1 MAAVPGGSVKALPLR
16 TAASTENWQERQP
29 SLKPESGKAHS
40 LLQFF
45 EMTVARPTR
54 HRDGVTLIETV
65 VAAALVGAFFAT
77 IFEINAVC
85 LRYINAS
92 KQAVAAVQGV
102 QDRIEGLRNLVFT
115 DLTSPAYMMNA
126 QATPAPAGPRPVSLV
141 YPSNSSDL
149 ASEVTEEVTVSAYPS
164 GSPSITYTR
173 SPGAAIY
180 PTASPNTA
188 GDFSS
193 TTLVKVKVKYTWN
206 ATFTQ
211 RQQSEDAETLIAAG
225 TKK

>member
-1 MAAVPGGSVKALPLR
+1 
-16 TAASTENWQERQP
+16 
-29 SLKPESGKAHS
+29 
-40 LLQFF
+40 
-45 EMTVARPTR
+45 MTVARPTH

-65 VAAALVGAFFAT
+65 VAAALVGAFFAA

-92 KQAVAAVQGV
+92 KEAVAAVQGV
-102 QDRIEGLRNLVFT
+102 QDRIEGLRNLAFT

-141 YPSNSSDL
+141 YPSNSSAL
-149 ASEVTEEVTVSAYPS
+149 ASDVTEEVTVSAYPS

-180 PTASPNTA
+180 PSASPNTA
-188 GDFSS
+188 GDFSN

-211 RQQSEDAETLIAAG
+211 RQRSEEAETLIAAG